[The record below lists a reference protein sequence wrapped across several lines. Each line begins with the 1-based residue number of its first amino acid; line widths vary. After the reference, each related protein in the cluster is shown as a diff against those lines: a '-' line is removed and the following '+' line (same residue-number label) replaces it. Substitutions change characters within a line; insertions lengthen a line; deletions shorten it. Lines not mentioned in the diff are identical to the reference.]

1 MGVTAILD
9 SAKQALFAQ
18 QRALQVVG
26 QNIANVNTPGYS
38 RERPEFVPAGPSRS
52 GVLHYGVSVEQVT
65 RVYERFITSQVNTA
79 TAQFSST
86 QTQADLL
93 RQVET
98 LFNDLNQDEAGL
110 AARLEQFFAAFDDL
124 GNNPGGLA
132 ERTAVQAQG
141 QAVADQL
148 HYLYGQLEDLR
159 RDLNTVVEDELTE
172 VNRLTRQIAQL
183 NLDIQQVE
191 GNPNNNANTLRDE
204 RDLLLKELAE
214 KVSITAF
221 ENSTGTTVLLGGGR
235 PLVDGVRASEL
246 VAVVDPDDPLS
257 ATIELQD
264 SQGHRVDV
272 TASITSGKLHGLA
285 EVRDTD
291 LPDFLSRLDRL
302 AAALV
307 GAVNAQHSTGY
318 SLDGTTNHLFFTPR
332 QASGQALA
340 ANTGGGTLQQV
351 TVFDTTQLTLDDYQI
366 TFTANG
372 PPPTFDVLNTTTG
385 ETVASGQTYTAG
397 STTRFAGLAVV
408 LNDSGTPPQAG
419 DVFTI
424 STTQG
429 AARDIEVA
437 AEILLNANAIAAGQT
452 TDQGDNANA
461 LAIADL
467 REAQLLDGATLG
479 SFYTSLVSTI
489 GIESQ
494 KQSTLAEHQGLLLSE
509 VENHRESLAGV
520 SLEEEQVDL
529 IRFQQ
534 AFEAAAT
541 LVRIASELADEVI
554 NLVQ

>member
-1 MGVTAILD
+1 
-9 SAKQALFAQ
+9 
-18 QRALQVVG
+18 
-26 QNIANVNTPGYS
+26 
-38 RERPEFVPAGPSRS
+38 
-52 GVLHYGVSVEQVT
+52 
-65 RVYERFITSQVNTA
+65 
-79 TAQFSST
+79 
-86 QTQADLL
+86 
-93 RQVET
+93 
-98 LFNDLNQDEAGL
+98 
-110 AARLEQFFAAFDDL
+110 
-124 GNNPGGLA
+124 
-132 ERTAVQAQG
+132 
-141 QAVADQL
+141 
-148 HYLYGQLEDLR
+148 
-159 RDLNTVVEDELTE
+159 
-172 VNRLTRQIAQL
+172 
-183 NLDIQQVE
+183 
-191 GNPNNNANTLRDE
+191 
-204 RDLLLKELAE
+204 
-214 KVSITAF
+214 
-221 ENSTGTTVLLGGGR
+221 
-235 PLVDGVRASEL
+235 
-246 VAVVDPDDPLS
+246 
-257 ATIELQD
+257 
-264 SQGHRVDV
+264 VDV